1 MDLWVRRTR
10 QYCTS
15 TGGRDRGQTTHRAS
29 DKAAVEWQHGQHP
42 IRFSE
47 LMDDDP
53 RATRRKRADAPSQ
66 RLPAPDD
73 DRATRY
79 RSEGHTPTST
89 GSADPMV
96 TYKAIDLPVYHPG
109 RRRLI
114 VVTGLIAVA
123 LAMGAG
129 GWLVV
134 MATSRS
140 HTTSPAATRLAIKQV
155 RVAITPLSGE
165 LRCGNGLVA
174 FDGTISTNGRAGTL
188 AYRWTYPDGRMG
200 DPQTLN
206 LANGVR
212 AAHVRLEFSFTGTG
226 SATGTGRL
234 DITSPSHSGATS
246 PTVLYRCP

>member
-1 MDLWVRRTR
+1 
-10 QYCTS
+10 
-15 TGGRDRGQTTHRAS
+15 
-29 DKAAVEWQHGQHP
+29 
-42 IRFSE
+42 
-47 LMDDDP
+47 
-53 RATRRKRADAPSQ
+53 
-66 RLPAPDD
+66 
-73 DRATRY
+73 
-79 RSEGHTPTST
+79 
-89 GSADPMV
+89 MV

-129 GWLVV
+129 GWLAVN
-134 MATSRS
+134 ALEHRNHSTSRPD
-140 HTTSPAATRLAIKQV
+140 TTSPAATRLAIKQV

-226 SATGTGRL
+226 TATGTGRL